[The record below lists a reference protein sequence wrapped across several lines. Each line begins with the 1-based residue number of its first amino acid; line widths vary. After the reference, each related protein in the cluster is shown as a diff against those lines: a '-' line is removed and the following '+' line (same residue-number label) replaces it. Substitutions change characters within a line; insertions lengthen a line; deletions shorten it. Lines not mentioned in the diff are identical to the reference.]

1 MGTLYIVGTPIGNLE
16 DITLRALRI
25 LREVQLIAAE
35 DTRHTRKLL
44 AHYDIHTPLT
54 SYHEHNRFAKLPAI
68 LDALNRGDVALV
80 SDAGMPG
87 ISDPGVEL
95 VQAAVQAGHTVSPVP
110 GPSAL
115 IAALV
120 ASGLPTEA
128 FAFFG
133 FLPRKP
139 DERRACLQNLAAWP
153 HTLIFYEAPHRLAA
167 TLEDMAT
174 VLGGDR
180 RIVIAREL
188 TKLHEAFWRG
198 TLAEALSMVRE
209 TPPRGE
215 ITLVVEGAP
224 PDTSAEPDQWSR
236 EQVETALRR
245 LAAEGITGSRAVKQV
260 ARLSGWPRDEVY
272 ATWLGM
278 TPDEDETEEDEDA

>member
-25 LREVQLIAAE
+25 LREVALIAAE
-35 DTRHTRKLL
+35 DTRRTRKLL

-54 SYHEHNRFAKLPAI
+54 SYHEHNRFAKLPVI
-68 LDALNRGDVALV
+68 LDALTRGDVALV

-95 VQAAVQAGHTVSPVP
+95 VQAAVQAGHTVSPLP

-139 DERRACLQNLAAWP
+139 DERRARLQDLAAWP

-167 TLEDMAT
+167 TLEDMAAL
-174 VLGGDR
+174 LGGER

-198 TLAEALSMVRE
+198 TLAEAVAMVHE

-224 PDTSAEPDQWSR
+224 PATPADPDQWSR
-236 EQVETALRR
+236 ERVETALRR

-278 TPDEDETEEDEDA
+278 TPDEDEVEEDEDA